1 MKMLIALAFAAVLI
15 GCDCPCGEGPAESK
29 RTGEKYLPV
38 KVCPIGDT
46 DGSTCVEYAAKSY
59 NPSGNGLMI
68 HTLDGHTY
76 RFNNAGWACVVT
88 TR

>member
-1 MKMLIALAFAAVLI
+1 MGKALCVLVILAFIVV
-15 GCDCPCGEGPAESK
+15 GCVCEGPAKS
-29 RTGEKYLPV
+29 RRSGEKYYPV
-38 KVCPIGDT
+38 KVCSIGDT

-59 NPSGNGLMI
+59 NPSGNDLTI

-76 RFNNAGWACVVT
+76 RFNNSGWAWVVT